1 MDDIL
6 TVAEL
11 GCGCVAVF
19 TTVLSTI
26 LVILLAPISHRLEQ
40 RAWEQEKMHQVTQKK
55 EAEQIDEEE
64 HPKI

>member
-1 MDDIL
+1 LDDIL

-26 LVILLAPISHRLEQ
+26 LVILLALVSLRLEQ
-40 RAWEQEKMHQVTQKK
+40 RAWEQEKMHQVAQKK
-55 EAEQIDEEE
+55 EAEQMDEEK
-64 HPKI
+64 HTKI